1 MLCLSREALS
11 CPRYSAR
18 GGGRGEVLL
27 YINHNILRYVPPQE
41 VWFLCLF
48 GQKMGIDFAHFGL
61 EFEGT
66 TGVYEHIILAFQFQ
80 ENSKRER
87 EI

>member
-1 MLCLSREALS
+1 M
-11 CPRYSAR
+11 
-18 GGGRGEVLL
+18 
-27 YINHNILRYVPPQE
+27 PPQE

-80 ENSKRER
+80 EKSKRER